1 MSNHMWKKYFTLALR
16 NLLRSKTFSAINIL
30 GLAIGIATCVVILLF
45 VKSELG
51 YDGFHEKADRIVR
64 VVFRGSVQ
72 GEEMN
77 EAHVMPPVAEALL
90 ADYPEVEEATRIRLM
105 GYPKITHGDK
115 SFRNNSAAFVDAS
128 FFRVFTFP
136 LIEGNAATALKE
148 PNTVVLSAST
158 AKKFFGEEDPI
169 GRELLMYDG
178 NTALK
183 VTGIMADM
191 PANSHFH
198 FDVLVSMS
206 TFPES
211 RNPSWMVSEF
221 YTYLLLQPG
230 SDYKSFQEKL
240 PIATEKYLG
249 PQLQE
254 AMGITFD
261 QFRQAGN
268 SIGLFLQPLK
278 SIHLHSNMRG
288 ELGKG
293 GDIRYVYIFG
303 AVAVFMLLIACINF
317 MNLSTASA
325 SKRAKEVGVRK
336 VMGSAR
342 GQLVGQFVIESVL
355 LSLMAM
361 GIALGLVQLALPA
374 FNAFSGKHIDLSYLS
389 NLWTLPSL
397 LMVGVVVGIL
407 AGIYPAFFLSSY
419 KAISVL
425 KGSPLT
431 ISGEKGK
438 SGISLRSAL
447 VVFQFSVSVILIIG
461 TMVVY
466 QQLGYIQNKN
476 LGYEK
481 DQVLILPETWQLGDN
496 AEVFKQQLLQDSRIK
511 QVSTS
516 GYLPSGPS
524 YNNNFFV
531 FPDDDVSSQIKTLR
545 YEVDDQYIPTLGLE
559 LVEGRNFSEEYGT
572 DDESIILNETAVKA
586 LGWENDILGKTLARA
601 NNEGERITYRVI
613 GVVRDFHFRPLHE
626 QISPLV
632 MTKGNSTGAI
642 IAKVQTEDISGL
654 LDRIKSQW
662 TVLAG
667 DEPFEYS
674 FLDDRFYQTYNTE
687 RKMGYIFSFF
697 ALLTIFVACMGLFGL
712 ATFTTKQRKKEIG
725 IRKVLGAEVATII
738 GLLSKDF
745 LKLVA
750 LSSAIAFPVAWWVM
764 EQWLEGFAYR
774 IDLSVGI
781 YVSAGV
787 IVAIVAFLTVGYEAA
802 KAAWM
807 NPIDSLRN
815 E

>member
-1 MSNHMWKKYFTLALR
+1 MWKYYFTIAIR

-51 YDGFHEKADRIVR
+51 FDGFHEKADRIVR

-77 EAHVMPPVAEALL
+77 EAHVMPPVAKALL

-136 LIEGNAATALKE
+136 LIEGNSATVLNE

-158 AKKFFGEEDPI
+158 AIKFFGEEDPI

-191 PANSHFH
+191 PVNSHFR
-198 FDVLVSMS
+198 FDVLVAMA
-206 TFPES
+206 TFPEAI
-211 RNPSWMVSEF
+211 NPSWMVSEF
-221 YTYLLLQPG
+221 YTYLLLQPAY
-230 SDYKSFQEKL
+230 DYTRLQEKL
-240 PIATEKYLG
+240 PEVTEKYMG

-288 ELGKG
+288 ELGSG
-293 GDIRYVYIFG
+293 GDIRYVYIFA
-303 AVAVFMLLIACINF
+303 AVAFFILLIAAINF
-317 MNLSTASA
+317 MNLSTAGA

-336 VMGSAR
+336 VMGSAQ
-342 GQLVGQFVIESVL
+342 GQLVGQFLIESIL
-355 LSLMAM
+355 LSL
-361 GIALGLVQLALPA
+361 IALIIALVLVKATLPA
-374 FNAFSGKHIDLSYLS
+374 FNEFSGKNIEIAYFS
-389 NLWTLPSL
+389 NLWTLPSML
-397 LMVGVVVGIL
+397 LLGIVVGIM

-425 KGSPLT
+425 KGSLLT
-431 ISGEKGK
+431 TSGREGN

-447 VVFQFSVSVILIIG
+447 VVFQFSVSVILIVG

-466 QQLGYIQNKN
+466 SQLEYIQNKN

-559 LVEGRNFSEEYGT
+559 LLMGRNFSEEYGM

-674 FLDDRFYQTYNTE
+674 FLDDRFYQTYNTK

-750 LSSAIAFPVAWWVM
+750 LSSAIAFPLAWWIM
-764 EQWLEGFAYR
+764 EKWLEGFAYR

-781 YVSAGV
+781 YVGAGV